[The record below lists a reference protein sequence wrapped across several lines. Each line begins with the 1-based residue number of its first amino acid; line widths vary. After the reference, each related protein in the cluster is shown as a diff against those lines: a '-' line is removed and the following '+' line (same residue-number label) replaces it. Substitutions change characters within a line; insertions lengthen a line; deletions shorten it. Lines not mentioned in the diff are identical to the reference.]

1 MSKFRRQQVGVPR
14 AVVSMNQ
21 KLIIVGAIAV
31 LAFGATYVF
40 LRNAQ
45 NPSPQPHVAEA
56 PPKIDIEQILVA
68 TQDIAMGTV
77 VNESA
82 MGWQAWPKAAV
93 SEFMITKSGKPDA
106 LEDVRGSMTRV
117 AFIRGEPIRRDKL
130 VKAGAGGFMSAIL
143 PSGKRAVAIK
153 IDNGGDSSAGGFIL
167 PNDRVDVVRLA
178 RDEEATKARGV
189 EVMTAEPILANVR
202 VLAIGQNVEEQN
214 GKKVITG
221 ANATLELDPD
231 QVNLIILAQHTGN
244 SNLHLVLRSLVDSGG
259 PAKTVVDANE
269 GGKGGLTV
277 VRYGAAQ
284 QAVR

>member
-56 PPKIDIEQILVA
+56 PPKIDIEQVLVA